1 MKQRNAARIALNI
14 LIGLLIAAMVVA
26 AGALAVARFVVLP
39 KYEQKLREQGKSE
52 IAEAVKN
59 NNNLSAFA
67 TLGKLLSNPEV
78 VNFLSN
84 VNRETATS
92 MLDVLDTLDSEV
104 TEETAGEQVGPWIVA
119 DGMQARISIPVP
131 VQTQAPEPPAP
142 PLEVPQ
148 KPAAKTAQ
156 SAYERIAAAATAED
170 MADGLAIISKLD
182 VGYVTSL
189 TEGGLTSEE
198 KSELSKYVH
207 SVLTG
212 AEISRAVQLYRTYS
226 KYL

>member
-1 MKQRNAARIALNI
+1 MKQRNAARIVLNI

-39 KYEQKLREQGKSE
+39 KYEQKLREQGRGE

-59 NNNLSAFA
+59 NNNLGAFA
-67 TLGKLLSNPEV
+67 TLGKLLSNPDV

-84 VNRETATS
+84 INRETATS
-92 MLDVLDTLDSEV
+92 VLDVLDTLDSEY
-104 TEETAGEQVGPWIVA
+104 TEETAGEQVGPWIVS
-119 DGMQARISIPVP
+119 DSMQTKI
-131 VQTQAPEPPAP
+131 TKPAP
-142 PLEVPQ
+142 APTPAPTEAPALEVP
-148 KPAAKTAQ
+148 KNPTAKTPQ
-156 SAYERIAAAATAED
+156 TAYERIAAAATTED

-189 TEGGLTSEE
+189 TAGGLTSEE
-198 KSELSKYVH
+198 KKELSKYVH
-207 SVLTG
+207 SVLSG
-212 AEISRAVQLYRTYS
+212 AEMSRAVQLYRTYS

>member
-1 MKQRNAARIALNI
+1 MKQRNAAQIVLNI

-39 KYEQKLREQGKSE
+39 RYEQKLREQGKSE
-52 IAEAVKN
+52 IAEVVKN

-84 VNRETATS
+84 VNRETASS
-92 MLDVLDTLDSEV
+92 MLEVLDTLDSEV
-104 TEETAGEQVGPWIVA
+104 AEETAGEQVGPWIVA
-119 DGMQARISIPVP
+119 DGVQARISIPVP
-131 VQTQAPEPPAP
+131 VQTRAPTEQT

-189 TEGGLTSEE
+189 TEGGLTSAE